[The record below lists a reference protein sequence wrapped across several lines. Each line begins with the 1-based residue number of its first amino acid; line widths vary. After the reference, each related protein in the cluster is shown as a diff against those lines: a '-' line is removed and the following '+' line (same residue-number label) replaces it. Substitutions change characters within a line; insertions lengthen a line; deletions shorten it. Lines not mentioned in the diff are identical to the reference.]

1 MKILDSQ
8 HIAFVP
14 KGDSMWP
21 FLKNKKQ
28 TVIIDKS
35 YNEIK
40 EYDVVLYSRANGDKI
55 LHRVIRVEGDRLVC
69 SGDSQFVLENVSIT
83 QVEGVMIGYYKKNKF
98 QQVDQNYREQ
108 ARSFYRNSN
117 KRKRRIKRF
126 FFLKKVINKI
136 KRIFKVK

>member
-55 LHRVIRVEGDRLVC
+55 LHRVIRVEGDRLGKPHKI
-69 SGDSQFVLENVSIT
+69 SYLWAQ
-83 QVEGVMIGYYKKNKF
+83 KKG
-98 QQVDQNYREQ
+98 
-108 ARSFYRNSN
+108 
-117 KRKRRIKRF
+117 IP
-126 FFLKKVINKI
+126 
-136 KRIFKVK
+136 